1 MIDTLSKLLLE
12 ILKHYSPPFAILI
25 LIILG
30 FICTFFYMLLHP
42 EKVQKWSVLIF
53 YFVNLLTK
61 KEDRRIVKNDIEGRV
76 NEFAKEMNR
85 EIPSLELVGISV
97 QWVPKNETEEQFFSE
112 NRLVLRMHKYT
123 NQSKNFVSASII
135 FVSKVMLRKV
145 KRHLS
150 SLQKDSIDL
159 YVMRT
164 LLEKKKKTALD
175 FFFDEYL
182 IPAVDSNEKIAELIE
197 KYNIID
203 KTGLFY
209 PIFIQEMRFLGEKL
223 FYKSKKIKGF
233 IINEVKKFIDFLN
246 RYAEREIGEKKIP
259 KTFTGIYLRCGI
271 MIVAKKRKIGKDI
284 EPYLAYIKK
293 LNKQE
298 IENIYI
304 LGPYKK
310 DNIKFIKEIVDSAT
324 TKFEFS
330 KYNKKRYSAEIKNRS
345 GERIRVDTFFVMLR
359 NFNTVKYYD
368 KEYQAK
374 YMSIPF
380 ETESLEKS
388 GRVER

>member
-1 MIDTLSKLLLE
+1 MMNTLDNLLLE
-12 ILKHYSPPFAILI
+12 ILKLYSLPIT
-25 LIILG
+25 IILA
-30 FICTFFYMLLHP
+30 FIYTFFYMLWHP
-42 EKVQKWSVLIF
+42 EKVQKWSVLLF
-53 YFVNLLTK
+53 YLTNWLTK
-61 KEDRRIVKNDIEGRV
+61 KADRRIVKNDIEGRV

-112 NRLVLRMHKYT
+112 NRLVIRMHKHT
-123 NQSKNFVSASII
+123 NQNKNFVFASMI
-135 FVSKVMLRKV
+135 FVSKVMLKKV
-145 KRHLS
+145 KRYLS
-150 SLQKDSIDL
+150 PSQKDSIDL

-175 FFFDEYL
+175 FFFDEYFSP
-182 IPAVDSNEKIAELIE
+182 IVNSNDKIAELVE

-209 PIFIQEMRFLGEKL
+209 PIFIQEMRFLGEKV
-223 FYKSKKIKGF
+223 FYKSKKIKSF

-259 KTFTGIYLRCGI
+259 KIFTGIYLRCGI
-271 MIVAKKRKIGKDI
+271 MIVAKKEKVGKDI
-284 EPYLAYIKK
+284 EPFLAYIKK

-310 DNIKFIKEIVDSAT
+310 ENVKFVKEIANKAIT
-324 TKFEFS
+324 RFNFS
-330 KYNKKRYSAEIKNRS
+330 KYKGKRYSAEIKNRY
-345 GERIRVDTFFVMLR
+345 GERVRVNTFLVLLR

-374 YMSIPF
+374 YMSIPSD
-380 ETESLEKS
+380 TKSLANPKEWS
-388 GRVER
+388 TNGQ